1 MYRIEAL
8 HLEENKI
15 IAKAPIAISPT
26 QDKVAV
32 VVHLFYPD
40 IWEEI
45 QAYLQKLEIN
55 FDLFISVPPH
65 ISEQEIRIVWD
76 AMPTA
81 HIYRTE
87 NRGRDVLPFLQIMH
101 IIGTDT
107 YQYICK
113 IHTKKTGESDLG
125 FVWRKLLYYDLIGSN
140 EVVNDT
146 LSLLDNDSTIG
157 MVSGKNTILDS
168 QRYTYGNAANV
179 KYLSHQS
186 GIVHE
191 DFYLFPAGTMF
202 WTRAEIIAPM
212 VKLLEED
219 KLDFAPEAGQID
231 NTIAHA
237 IERFFGIIAHDK
249 GYKIVESP
257 AKYSHLSDETL
268 DNVASLV
275 LSQQYV
281 GNNVFALQKQK
292 LEEQNQFISYLEQ
305 LTIAT
310 RLKNKVKPPLKKL
323 IKVPKLGMKVLKT
336 LKSNP
341 QLLKK
346 VFYYAKRGE
355 LGYLI
360 TKIIEKSSQ
369 NLSSTQDLVEVNKDS
384 YFTLWHEKN
393 YAYTGTKPID
403 IIIPVYNGY
412 EFLEALFDSVE
423 KHTSIPYR
431 LIVINDCSPDSHVK
445 PYLLERLSKHP
456 TAIFIDHTANQ
467 GFLKSVN
474 EAYTHVQNHFVLL
487 NTDTEVPSFWL
498 ERLMYPILSMDNIA
512 STTPFTNSGEIAS
525 FPNFVADNPIF
536 DSMSV
541 EELDATFKTINPE
554 DFYAEVPTGVG
565 FCMGVNYTLAQKIGL
580 FAEDTFGKG
589 YGEENDWCQRGELG
603 YLITKII
610 EKSSQN
616 LSSTQDL
623 VEVNKDSYF
632 TLWHEKN
639 YAYTGTKPI
648 DIIIPVYNGYEFL
661 EALFDSVEKHTSI
674 PYRLIVINDCS
685 PDSHVKPYL
694 LERLSK
700 HPTAIF
706 IDHTANQG
714 FLKSV
719 NEAYTHVQNHFVLLN
734 TDTEVPSFWLERLM
748 YPILSMDNIASTT
761 PFTNSGEIASFPNF
775 VADNPIFDSMSVE
788 ELDATFK
795 TINPEDFYAEVPTGV
810 GFCMGV
816 NYTLA
821 QKIGLFA
828 EDTFGKGYGEE
839 NDWCQRAIKEG
850 YKNLIVPNLFVYHK
864 HGGSFSAEEKQ
875 KLLEKNAITLLE
887 RHPNYGKDV
896 NTYIE
901 QNPHE
906 TLRHLLVL
914 RASNT
919 THPIHL
925 MFDHSLGGGANHY
938 ADERLEK
945 YLSEE
950 KNILLVKYDF
960 YSACYTL
967 RHRYKQYDFSFKITE
982 FELLTAFIDTLDIT
996 ELFINNLVSYKTP
1009 KKILTYLT
1017 HLAENKNIHTIVPIH
1032 DMYMICPSYN
1042 LLNEKGHYCDV
1053 PSLETCKTCMLSN
1066 MQEWRNFYEEEVDI
1080 KAWREIWGNLLEKST
1095 EILCFSNSSKEIF
1108 QKAYPNIEE
1117 AKLQVI
1123 PHTVEGI
1130 SPVIVQKE
1138 TNKTTKTIGVLGAI
1152 NYVKGA
1158 SIIKQMVEII
1168 DRDNLDI
1175 NIVVIGEITE
1185 PIKSKYFHTTGRYN
1199 RDDLPQII
1207 QEHQIDIFLIP
1218 SVWPETFSYTTQ
1230 EIMMMELP
1238 LMVFDLGAP
1247 AERVSQY
1254 SKGYIINEVSATAVL
1269 QKITEIS

>member
-8 HLEENKI
+8 HLKDNKI
-15 IAKAPIAISPT
+15 IAKTPTAIHPT
-26 QDKVAV
+26 QNKVAV

-65 ISEQEIRIVWD
+65 IEKQEIRTLWD

-87 NRGRDVLPFLQIMH
+87 NRGRDVLPFLQIMQ
-101 IIGTDT
+101 IIGVET

-146 LSLLDNDSTIG
+146 LFLLDNDSTIG
-157 MVSGKNTILDS
+157 MVTGKNTILDS

-202 WTRAEIIAPM
+202 WTRSEIVAPM

-219 KLDFAPEAGQID
+219 KLDFAPEAGQVD

-237 IERFFGIIAHDK
+237 IERFFGIIAQDK

-268 DNVASLV
+268 DKVASLV

-281 GNNVFALQKQK
+281 GNNVFAIQKQK
-292 LEEQNQFISYLEQ
+292 LEEQNQYIVYLER

-310 RLKNKVKPPLKKL
+310 RLKNKIKPLIKKL
-323 IKVPKLGMKVLKT
+323 IKVPQLGMKVLKI
-336 LKSNP
+336 LKNNP
-341 QLLKK
+341 QMLKK

-360 TKIIEKSSQ
+360 SKIKQKSSQ
-369 NLSSTQDLVEVNKDS
+369 NLANTQNLIEIEIKD
-384 YFTLWHEKN
+384 YFTQWDEKK
-393 YAYTGTKPID
+393 YAYADGKPID

-423 KHTSIPYR
+423 KHTSLSYR
-431 LIVINDCSPDSHVK
+431 LIVINDCSPDAHVK

-456 TAIFIDHTANQ
+456 TAVFIDHTENQ

-498 ERLMYPILSMDNIA
+498 ERLMYPILHQENIA

-536 DSMSV
+536 DGMSV
-541 EELDATFKTINPE
+541 EDLDTTFKTVNPK

-565 FCMGVNYTLAQKIGL
+565 FCMGVNYTL
-580 FAEDTFGKG
+580 
-589 YGEENDWCQRGELG
+589 
-603 YLITKII
+603 
-610 EKSSQN
+610 
-616 LSSTQDL
+616 TQQ
-623 VEVNKDSYF
+623 
-632 TLWHEKN
+632 
-639 YAYTGTKPI
+639 I
-648 DIIIPVYNGYEFL
+648 D
-661 EALFDSVEKHTSI
+661 
-674 PYRLIVINDCS
+674 
-685 PDSHVKPYL
+685 
-694 LERLSK
+694 
-700 HPTAIF
+700 
-706 IDHTANQG
+706 
-714 FLKSV
+714 
-719 NEAYTHVQNHFVLLN
+719 
-734 TDTEVPSFWLERLM
+734 M
-748 YPILSMDNIASTT
+748 
-761 PFTNSGEIASFPNF
+761 
-775 VADNPIFDSMSVE
+775 
-788 ELDATFK
+788 
-795 TINPEDFYAEVPTGV
+795 
-810 GFCMGV
+810 
-816 NYTLA
+816 
-821 QKIGLFA
+821 FA

-839 NDWCQRAIKEG
+839 NDWCQRAIQEG

-896 NTYIE
+896 NAYIE

-919 THPIHL
+919 THPLYL

-938 ADERLEK
+938 ADERLEQ
-945 YLSEE
+945 YLLEE
-950 KNILLVKYDF
+950 KNILLIKYDF

-967 RHRYKQYDFSFKITE
+967 RHRYKQYDFSFKITA
-982 FELLTAFIDTLDIT
+982 FEALTAFIESLDIT
-996 ELFINNLVSYKTP
+996 ELFVNNLVSYKAP
-1009 KKILTYLT
+1009 QKVLTYLN
-1017 HLAENKNIHTIVPIH
+1017 HLAEDENIDTIVPIH
-1032 DMYMICPSYN
+1032 DFYPLCPSYN

-1053 PSLETCKTCMLSN
+1053 PSLKTCKTCMQSN
-1066 MQEWRNFYEEEVDI
+1066 MQEWRNFYDEEVDV
-1080 KAWREIWGNLLEKST
+1080 KAWRKTWGTLLEKST

-1117 AKLQVI
+1117 TKLQVI
-1123 PHTVEGI
+1123 PHVVEGI
-1130 SPVIVQKE
+1130 HPIVVQKD

-1158 SIIKQMVEII
+1158 SIIKQMVEMIE
-1168 DRDNLDI
+1168 RDNLDI

-1185 PIKSKYFHTTGRYN
+1185 PIKSKHFHATGRYN

-1207 QEHQIDIFLIP
+1207 QEHQIELFLIP

-1238 LMVFDLGAP
+1238 LMIFDLGAP
-1247 AERVSQY
+1247 AERVSHY
-1254 SKGYIINEVSATAVL
+1254 DKGYIIDTVSAVSVL
-1269 QKITEIS
+1269 QKITEAV

>member
-1 MYRIEAL
+1 MHYIIQELCLKNNQMSTEAPTTV
-8 HLEENKI
+8 I
-15 IAKAPIAISPT
+15 PT
-26 QDKVAV
+26 QNRVAII
-32 VVHLFYPD
+32 VHLFYPD

-45 QAYLQKLEIN
+45 QTYLQKLKIG
-55 FDLFISVPPH
+55 FDLFISVPPN
-65 ISEQEIRIVWD
+65 IGEQEILKIWD
-76 AMPTA
+76 TIPSA

-125 FVWRKLLYYDLIGSN
+125 FIWRKLLYYDLIGSN

-202 WTRAEIIAPM
+202 WTRAEIITPM
-212 VKLLEED
+212 VKLLEEG
-219 KLDFAPEAGQID
+219 KLDFSPEAGQID

-237 IERFFGIIAHDK
+237 IERFFGIIAHDR
-249 GYKIVESP
+249 GYKIIESP

-268 DNVASLV
+268 DKVASLV

-281 GNNVFALQKQK
+281 GNNIFAMQKQK
-292 LEEQNQFISYLEQ
+292 IEEQNKHITYLEK
-305 LTIAT
+305 LADSMRMKN
-310 RLKNKVKPPLKKL
+310 RLKHVISDKIKPLMKKIAKIPTKV
-323 IKVPKLGMKVLKT
+323 MKVAKVI
-336 LKSNP
+336 KNNP
-341 QLLKK
+341 DLLKK

-355 LGYLI
+355 LSYLI
-360 TKIIEKSSQ
+360 TKIREKSTN
-369 NLSSTQDLVEVNKDS
+369 NLDKTENLQEVNVEAYFRNWDENTYS
-384 YFTLWHEKN
+384 YS
-393 YAYTGTKPID
+393 GQPID

-423 KHTSIPYR
+423 KHTSIDYR

-456 TAIFIDHTANQ
+456 TAIFIDHTENQ

-474 EAYTHVQNHFVLL
+474 EAYTHVENHFVLL

-536 DSMSV
+536 DGMSV
-541 EELDATFKTINPE
+541 EDLDATFKTVNPE
-554 DFYAEVPTGVG
+554 VFYAEVPTGVG
-565 FCMGVNYTLAQKIGL
+565 FCMGVNYTLAQKIG
-580 FAEDTFGKG
+580 
-589 YGEENDWCQRGELG
+589 
-603 YLITKII
+603 
-610 EKSSQN
+610 
-616 LSSTQDL
+616 
-623 VEVNKDSYF
+623 
-632 TLWHEKN
+632 
-639 YAYTGTKPI
+639 
-648 DIIIPVYNGYEFL
+648 
-661 EALFDSVEKHTSI
+661 
-674 PYRLIVINDCS
+674 
-685 PDSHVKPYL
+685 
-694 LERLSK
+694 
-700 HPTAIF
+700 
-706 IDHTANQG
+706 
-714 FLKSV
+714 
-719 NEAYTHVQNHFVLLN
+719 
-734 TDTEVPSFWLERLM
+734 M
-748 YPILSMDNIASTT
+748 
-761 PFTNSGEIASFPNF
+761 
-775 VADNPIFDSMSVE
+775 
-788 ELDATFK
+788 
-795 TINPEDFYAEVPTGV
+795 
-810 GFCMGV
+810 
-816 NYTLA
+816 
-821 QKIGLFA
+821 FA

-938 ADERLEK
+938 ADKRLEQ
-945 YLSEE
+945 YLFEE
-950 KNILLVKYDF
+950 KNILLVSYDF

-967 RHRYKQYDFSFKITE
+967 RHRYKEYDFSFKITE
-982 FELLTAFIDTLDIT
+982 FEALTTFIDTLDIT
-996 ELFINNLVSYKTP
+996 ELFVNNLVSYKTP

-1032 DMYMICPSYN
+1032 DFYPLCPSYN

-1053 PSLETCKTCMLSN
+1053 PSLERCKTCMLSN
-1066 MQEWRNFYEEEVDI
+1066 MQEWRNFYEEEVDV
-1080 KAWREIWGNLLEKST
+1080 KAWRETWGTLLEKST
-1095 EILCFSNSSKEIF
+1095 EILCFSHSSKEIF
-1108 QKAYPNIEE
+1108 QKAYPNIDET
-1117 AKLQVI
+1117 KLYVI

-1130 SPVIVQKE
+1130 SPVVVQRE
-1138 TNKTTKTIGVLGAI
+1138 SNKISKTIGVLGAI
-1152 NYVKGA
+1152 NYVKGS
-1158 SIIKQMVEII
+1158 SIIRQMVEII
-1168 DRDNLDI
+1168 ERDNLDI

-1185 PIKSKYFHTTGRYN
+1185 TIKSKHFHTTGRYN
-1199 RDDLPQII
+1199 RDNLPQII

-1218 SVWPETFSYTTQ
+1218 SVCPETFSYTTH
-1230 EIMMMELP
+1230 EIILMELP
-1238 LMVFDLGAP
+1238 IMVFNLGAP
-1247 AERVSQY
+1247 AERVAKY
-1254 SKGYIINEVSATAVL
+1254 DKGYIIDSVSASAVL
-1269 QKITEIS
+1269 EQINIT

>member
-1 MYRIEAL
+1 MYMIEAL
-8 HLEENKI
+8 HLEDNKI
-15 IAKAPIAISPT
+15 ITKAPTAIRPT
-26 QDKVAV
+26 QDKIAII
-32 VVHLFYPD
+32 VHLFYPD

-65 ISEQEIRIVWD
+65 MGEQEIRTIWD

-87 NRGRDVLPFLQIMH
+87 NKGRDVLPFLQIMH
-101 IIGTDT
+101 AIGVET
-107 YQYICK
+107 YRYICK

-140 EVVNDT
+140 KVVNDT

-168 QRYTYGNAANV
+168 QRYTYGNAANI

-202 WTRAEIIAPM
+202 WTRSEIIAPM
-212 VKLLEED
+212 VKLLEEG

-257 AKYSHLSDETL
+257 SKYSHLSDETL
-268 DNVASLV
+268 DKVASLV

-281 GNNVFALQKQK
+281 GNNVFAMQKQK
-292 LEEQNQFISYLEQ
+292 IEAQNKHIAYLET
-305 LTIAT
+305 LADSMRMKN
-310 RLKNKVKPPLKKL
+310 RLKHIVSDKVKPL
-323 IKVPKLGMKVLKT
+323 IKKIAKIPTKALKVAKVI
-336 LKSNP
+336 KNNP
-341 QLLKK
+341 DLLKK

-360 TKIIEKSSQ
+360 TKIREKSAN
-369 NLSSTQDLVEVNKDS
+369 NLGKTEHLQEVSVEQ
-384 YFTLWHEKN
+384 YFTHWDADTYHYN
-393 YAYTGTKPID
+393 GDPID

-423 KHTSIPYR
+423 KHTSLPYR
-431 LIVINDCSPDSHVK
+431 LIVINDCSPDAHVK

-456 TAIFIDHTANQ
+456 TAVFIDHTENQ

-498 ERLMYPILSMDNIA
+498 ERLMYPILHQENIA

-525 FPNFVADNPIF
+525 FPNFVADNSIF
-536 DSMSV
+536 DGMSV
-541 EELDATFKTINPE
+541 EDLDATFKTVNPK

-565 FCMGVNYTLAQKIGL
+565 FCMGVNYTLTQQIG
-580 FAEDTFGKG
+580 
-589 YGEENDWCQRGELG
+589 
-603 YLITKII
+603 
-610 EKSSQN
+610 
-616 LSSTQDL
+616 
-623 VEVNKDSYF
+623 
-632 TLWHEKN
+632 
-639 YAYTGTKPI
+639 
-648 DIIIPVYNGYEFL
+648 
-661 EALFDSVEKHTSI
+661 
-674 PYRLIVINDCS
+674 
-685 PDSHVKPYL
+685 
-694 LERLSK
+694 
-700 HPTAIF
+700 
-706 IDHTANQG
+706 
-714 FLKSV
+714 
-719 NEAYTHVQNHFVLLN
+719 
-734 TDTEVPSFWLERLM
+734 M
-748 YPILSMDNIASTT
+748 
-761 PFTNSGEIASFPNF
+761 
-775 VADNPIFDSMSVE
+775 
-788 ELDATFK
+788 
-795 TINPEDFYAEVPTGV
+795 
-810 GFCMGV
+810 
-816 NYTLA
+816 
-821 QKIGLFA
+821 FA

-839 NDWCQRAIKEG
+839 NDWCQRAIQEG

-896 NTYIE
+896 NAYIE

-919 THPIHL
+919 THPLYL

-938 ADERLEK
+938 ADERIEQ
-945 YLSEE
+945 YLLEE
-950 KNILLVKYDF
+950 KNILLIKYDF

-967 RHRYKQYDFSFKITE
+967 RHRYKQYDFSFKITA
-982 FELLTAFIDTLDIT
+982 FEALTAFIESLDIT
-996 ELFINNLVSYKTP
+996 ELFVNNLVSYKAP
-1009 KKILTYLT
+1009 QKILTYLN
-1017 HLAENKNIHTIVPIH
+1017 HLAEDENIDTIVPIH
-1032 DMYMICPSYN
+1032 DFYPLCPSYN
-1042 LLNEKGHYCDV
+1042 LLNEKGHYCEV
-1053 PSLETCKTCMLSN
+1053 PSLETCKTCMQSN
-1066 MQEWRNFYEEEVDI
+1066 MQEWRNFYTEEVDVR
-1080 KAWREIWGNLLEKST
+1080 AWRETWGALLEKST
-1095 EILCFSNSSKEIF
+1095 EILCFSNSSREIF
-1108 QKAYPNIEE
+1108 QKAYPNINET
-1117 AKLQVI
+1117 KLQVI

-1130 SPVIVQKE
+1130 SPVVVQE
-1138 TNKTTKTIGVLGAI
+1138 ESHKTTKTIGVLGAI

-1158 SIIKQMVEII
+1158 SIIRQMVEII
-1168 DRDNLDI
+1168 ARDTLDI

-1185 PIKSKYFHTTGRYN
+1185 PIKSKHFHTTGRYN

-1218 SVWPETFSYTTQ
+1218 SVCPETFSYTTH
-1230 EIMMMELP
+1230 EIILMELP
-1238 LMVFDLGAP
+1238 IMVFGLGAP
-1247 AERVSQY
+1247 AERVEKY
-1254 SKGYIINEVSATAVL
+1254 DKGYIIDTVSASAVL
-1269 QKITEIS
+1269 EKINTI